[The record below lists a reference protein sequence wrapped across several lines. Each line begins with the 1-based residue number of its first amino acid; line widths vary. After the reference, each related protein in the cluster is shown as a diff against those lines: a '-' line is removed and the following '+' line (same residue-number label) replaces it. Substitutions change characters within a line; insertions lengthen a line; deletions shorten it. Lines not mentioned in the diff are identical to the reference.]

1 MELKAQLEKEAISY
15 KRQHMVSFLP
25 AQCLMSKKLPA
36 LMPEELGVL
45 MRCLQPHLLRLSPI
59 PVYGLQIRRLSKAS
73 KCAQQL
79 SELASARGDARTALE
94 AQAYA
99 LWMAGTLAF
108 ERQQW
113 QPALAKLL
121 RAQ

>member
-1 MELKAQLEKEAISY
+1 MLCAD
-15 KRQHMVSFLP
+15 
-25 AQCLMSKKLPA
+25 
-36 LMPEELGVL
+36 
-45 MRCLQPHLLRLSPI
+45 
-59 PVYGLQIRRLSKAS
+59 LQIRRLSKAS

>member
-1 MELKAQLEKEAISY
+1 
-15 KRQHMVSFLP
+15 
-25 AQCLMSKKLPA
+25 
-36 LMPEELGVL
+36 MPEAASPGSS
-45 MRCLQPHLLRLSPI
+45 PHSFNGQICCADP
-59 PVYGLQIRRLSKAS
+59 QIRRLSKAS

-99 LWMAGTLAF
+99 LWLAGTLAF
-108 ERQQW
+108 ERSQW

>member
-1 MELKAQLEKEAISY
+1 MI
-15 KRQHMVSFLP
+15 LP
-25 AQCLMSKKLPA
+25 AQCVMG
-36 LMPEELGVL
+36 EEFYAHRTW
-45 MRCLQPHLLRLSPI
+45 RCSCKACGHIFWVATTADNDR
-59 PVYGLQIRRLSKAS
+59 VYCADQQIRRLSKAS

-79 SELASARGDARTALE
+79 SELASARGNARTALE